1 MKNERGLTV
10 YRKLLYFYENKLKVH
25 FKDFN
30 EIFYNGEII
39 DISEEKL
46 TLVLKERVMGT
57 LPFLLEKINPDSIYE
72 FKEEEKNG

>member
-57 LPFLLEKINPDSIYE
+57 LPFLLEQINPDSIYE
-72 FKEEEKNG
+72 FKEEKK